1 MSSENSIQ
9 QQAELS
15 DANDKL
21 IPEQQRRDSKTESDK
36 KKTDNKKN
44 IARNT
49 AVLGEN
55 EGRNRSNSKS
65 GLVEMSEKSN
75 RARSSG

>member
-65 GLVEMSEKSN
+65 GLVEISEKSN